1 MNKRFSWLH
10 LSDLHFQY
18 HNDSFESTFVY
29 DKLLEDLKHIE
40 SLIDCVF
47 ITGDI
52 AYSGKEEE
60 YKIATE
66 FFHNVSAS
74 LNIPKNRFFFVP
86 GNHDILRNDT
96 MPYVTKITDNI
107 RDEKDLSGLLGN
119 KQLLDLFLSKFHNYY
134 AFMKD
139 FIESSSYGLSY
150 TENICINGV
159 DVSVVGLNSAW
170 TSTTVQEK
178 GRILLGERQ
187 VLEAY
192 SKIKTPQ
199 ITFTLLHHPVN
210 YFQDEDSI
218 RVESL
223 INRRSDFVLYGHIHN
238 RKIVTQQMPD
248 SVVHYF
254 GAGASYDKDVSS
266 LAYNYAIADLDSGII
281 SVWLRKYNAIENCWV
296 RDNSYNEC
304 GKIQLQLPER
314 FFINSDNGDFTYRGI
329 NDAEVKQRLFY
340 MDKEIVHKD
349 PFEIPA
355 IPKLLLTSIQKK
367 ECVLFAGAGA
377 SMDAKLPSWHE
388 LVVTLV
394 RHVTEDRPNLPD
406 YEKEEIDKLF
416 CEKKYLILAE
426 YCLKKMG
433 PYDFSEIIEKKLS
446 CKGKK
451 SLTHDILAQIPFK
464 AILTTNF
471 DNFLEQSNA
480 QKQHFYRS
488 LLPND
493 MNISEEKFSGILPI
507 LKIHGSY
514 ETPESIVLT
523 KAGLRDLLF
532 NNPKYN
538 ETLKRYFTDN
548 TVLFY
553 GYGFND
559 PDIDF
564 ILQEIMASK
573 KGWTKKHY
581 AILPDV
587 GEIEAEYYLRE
598 YNVQVISYKTR
609 SYGHLPARGFL
620 EKIVESL

>member
-1 MNKRFSWLH
+1 MSKHISWIH
-10 LSDLHFQY
+10 LSDLHIQC
-18 HNDSFESTFVY
+18 HEDNFESEFIY
-29 DKLLEDLKHIE
+29 RKLLDDLKQFKPHVD
-40 SLIDCVF
+40 LVF

-52 AYSGKEEE
+52 AYSGEEKE
-60 YKIATE
+60 YKIAAD
-66 FFHNVSAS
+66 FFHNISES
-74 LNIPKNRFFFVP
+74 LNIPNNRFFFVP

-96 MPYVTKITDNI
+96 MHYVAKITENI
-107 RDEKDLSGLLGN
+107 QSEKDLSGILGN
-119 KQLLDLFLSKFHNYY
+119 KELLDLFLGKFHNYY
-134 AFMKD
+134 TFVKN
-139 FIESSSYGLSY
+139 FTESPNSGLSY

-170 TSTTVQEK
+170 TSTTTQEK

-192 SKIKTPQ
+192 SKIKNPQ
-199 ITFTLLHHPVN
+199 ITFTLLHHPVS

-218 RVESL
+218 CVESL

-238 RKIVTQQMPD
+238 RKLVTQQMPD

-254 GAGASYDKDVSS
+254 GAGASYDKDVSNLVYS
-266 LAYNYAIADLDSGII
+266 YATVDLESGAI
-281 SVWLRKYNAIENCWV
+281 SVWLRKYNTIEKCWIS
-296 RDNSYNEC
+296 DNSYNKCE
-304 GKIQLQLPER
+304 KIQLRLPAR
-314 FFINSDNGDFTYRGI
+314 LLNNLDDGYAHRDIDN
-329 NDAEVKQRLFY
+329 AKAKQELPY
-340 MDKEIVHKD
+340 MDIETVHKD
-349 PFEIPA
+349 LLEIPA
-355 IPKLLLTSIQKK
+355 IPKLLLKSIQEK

-394 RHVTEDRPNLPD
+394 KRITEDHPDLPD

-433 PYDFSEIIEKKLS
+433 PYEFSEIIGQKLS
-446 CKGKK
+446 CNGKK
-451 SLTHDILAQIPFK
+451 SLTHNVLAQIPFK

-471 DNFLEQSNA
+471 DNFLEQTNA
-480 QKQHFYRS
+480 QNHHFYRS

-493 MNISEEKFSGILPI
+493 INISEEKFSGILPI

-514 ETPESIVLT
+514 EKPESIVLT

-532 NNPKYN
+532 NNPEYS

-573 KGWTKKHY
+573 RGWTKKHY
-581 AILPDV
+581 AILPNV
-587 GEIEAEYYLRE
+587 GKIEAEYYLQE
-598 YNVQVISYKTR
+598 YNVQVITYKTKN
-609 SYGHLPARGFL
+609 YGHLPARGFL
-620 EKIVESL
+620 EKIVEAL

>member
-1 MNKRFSWLH
+1 MNKRISWLH
-10 LSDLHFQY
+10 LSDLHFQ
-18 HNDSFESTFVY
+18 HREDNFESELAY
-29 DKLLEDLKHIE
+29 SKLLDDLKQLE
-40 SLIDCVF
+40 TSIDCVF

-52 AYSGKEEE
+52 AYSGEEKE

-66 FFHNVSAS
+66 FFHKVSAS
-74 LNIPKNRFFFVP
+74 LNVPNNRFFFVP

-96 MPYVTKITDNI
+96 MHYLSKITDNI
-107 RDEKDLSGLLGN
+107 QNEKDLSGILG
-119 KQLLDLFLSKFHNYY
+119 KKELLDLFLSKFHNYSTFVENFV
-134 AFMKD
+134 A
-139 FIESSSYGLSY
+139 SSNSRLAY

-159 DVSVVGLNSAW
+159 DVSIVGLNSAW
-170 TSTTVQEK
+170 TSTTSQEK

-192 SKIKTPQ
+192 SKIKNPQ

-210 YFQDEDSI
+210 YFQDEDAI

-254 GAGASYDKDVSS
+254 GAGASYDNDVTS
-266 LAYNYAIADLDSGII
+266 LAYNYATADLDSGII
-281 SVWLRKYNAIENCWV
+281 SVWLRKFNTIGNCWV
-296 RDNSYNEC
+296 SDNSYNEC
-304 GKIQLQLPER
+304 GKIQLRLPAR
-314 FFINSDNGDFTYRGI
+314 LLNGLDDVDYIHRSI
-329 NDAEVKQRLFY
+329 NDAEVKQGLLY
-340 MDKEIVHKD
+340 MDKETVHKD
-349 PFEIPA
+349 LFEIPA
-355 IPKLLLTSIQKK
+355 IPKLLLASIQKK

-394 RHVTEDRPNLPD
+394 QHVIEDHPDLPD
-406 YEKEEIDKLF
+406 YEKEEINKLF

-433 PYDFSEIIEKKLS
+433 PYEFSEIIGQKLS
-446 CKGKK
+446 CNGKK

-471 DNFLEQSNA
+471 DNFIEQANA
-480 QKQHFYRS
+480 QNNHFYRS

-514 ETPESIVLT
+514 EKPESIVLT

-532 NNPKYN
+532 NNPEYS
-538 ETLKRYFTDN
+538 ETLKRYFTKN

-573 KGWTKKHY
+573 RGWTKKHY

-598 YNVQVISYKTR
+598 YNVPVITYRTGT
-609 SYGHLPARGFL
+609 YGHLPARSFL
-620 EKIVESL
+620 EKIVEAL